1 MNITHRKLVYLIILK
16 HIKMKQ
22 VILLVFALFMTTGAV
37 MAQDKIL
44 VEDANYV
51 ILLNE
56 KVYHYTQK
64 GVEPLKT
71 ELKLNNGT
79 IVQTD
84 GTYTTEDGKTMKL
97 EDGQCLGMSGK
108 LYKDQ
113 ATLAKKLKKEMN

>member
-1 MNITHRKLVYLIILK
+1 
-16 HIKMKQ
+16 MKQ

-37 MAQDKIL
+37 MAQDKIQ

-56 KVYHYTQK
+56 KVYHYTQN
-64 GVEPLKT
+64 GVELLKSD
-71 ELKLNNGT
+71 LKLNNGT
-79 IVQTD
+79 VVKTD

>member
-1 MNITHRKLVYLIILK
+1 
-16 HIKMKQ
+16 MKQ
-22 VILLVFALFMTTGAV
+22 VILLAFALFMTTGAV
-37 MAQDKIL
+37 MAQDKIQ

-64 GVEPLKT
+64 GVEPLKK
-71 ELKLNNGT
+71 ELKLHNGT